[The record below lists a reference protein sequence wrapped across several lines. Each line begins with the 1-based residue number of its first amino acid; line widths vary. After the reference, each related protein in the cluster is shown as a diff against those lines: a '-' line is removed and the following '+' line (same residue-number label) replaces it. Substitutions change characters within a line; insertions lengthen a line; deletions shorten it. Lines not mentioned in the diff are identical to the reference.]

1 MNEEQMYELL
11 ADQVLLMAKRSEEAD
26 NKDLVKMTICM
37 VRVLESHFVCKEKE
51 KRALEKQLLLLSKR
65 SQEADCEDLSSLSY
79 AMGLIVR
86 RLAKSYFNHCGIEFL
101 KLGVH

>member
-51 KRALEKQLLLLSKR
+51 KRTLEKQLLLLSKR
-65 SQEADCEDLSSLSY
+65 SQEADGEDLASLSY
-79 AMGLIVR
+79 AMGLVVR
-86 RLAKSYFNHCGIEFL
+86 RLAKSYFNQ
-101 KLGVH
+101 